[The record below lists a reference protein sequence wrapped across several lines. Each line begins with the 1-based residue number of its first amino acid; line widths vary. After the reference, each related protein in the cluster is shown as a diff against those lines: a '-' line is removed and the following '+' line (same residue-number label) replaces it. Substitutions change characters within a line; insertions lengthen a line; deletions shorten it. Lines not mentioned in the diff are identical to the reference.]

1 MFIMPG
7 STPDDDSMTLTD
19 GPMSSTPALDESE
32 AVLIL
37 RPPSGL
43 AALNLR
49 DIWQFRGLLGTLA
62 VRDLK
67 LRYKQTALGVIWVVL
82 QPILAAGIFSVIF
95 GIIAKIPS
103 ENGVPYFL
111 FAFCGQLAW
120 NLFNTILTRSSV
132 CLTGNTNLISK
143 VFFPRLVLPMSTI
156 GAAMVDFVVAAA
168 MMAFIMAVCHVHPGI
183 GLLLLPVW
191 ILGFLMLSLGV
202 GLFAAALTVSY
213 RDVQYILPVALN
225 LLMWASPIGFSATY
239 AIEHLPHKLRFM
251 FYLNPLT
258 GLFEAFRWSTL
269 NTTPPSPRS
278 VVYAMA
284 FCGIALLLGA
294 KAFKQMERKFADVI

>member
-1 MFIMPG
+1 
-7 STPDDDSMTLTD
+7 MTLTD
-19 GPMSSTPALDESE
+19 GSISPQLAEEQYDS
-32 AVLIL
+32 VLIV

-62 VRDLK
+62 ARDLK
-67 LRYKQTALGVIWVVL
+67 LRYKQTALGIVWVVL
-82 QPILAAGIFSVIF
+82 QPVLAAGIFSVIF

-103 ENGVPYFL
+103 PLPGLPYFI

-156 GAAMVDFVVAAA
+156 GAALVDFAVAAA
-168 MMAFIMAVCHVHPGI
+168 MLAPMMAFYHVKPGI
-183 GLLLLPVW
+183 GLVLLPVW
-191 ILGFLMLSLGV
+191 ILGLLTLSLGL

-225 LLMWASPIGFSATY
+225 LLMWASPIAFPASY
-239 AIEHLPHKLRFM
+239 AINLLPHKLRFM

-258 GLFEAFRWSTL
+258 GLLEAFRWSLL
-269 NTTPPSPRS
+269 NTPAPGARS
-278 VVYAMA
+278 VVYGMA
-284 FCGIALLLGA
+284 IAGVVLLLGA
-294 KAFKQMERKFADVI
+294 KGFKQMERKFADVI